1 MQDLD
6 QLASLTG
13 DYEDSGTNYVIG
25 YAIPVGDF
33 ELSFAYTDYEAD
45 SGSADDQD
53 AFVVSIGM

>member
-1 MQDLD
+1 MCIRD
-6 QLASLTG
+6 SSYG